1 MSHKEDNRQK
11 TKSGGSFEPHCDALG
26 HHKSKTIMPEKNF
39 RFCEIWLLQV
49 EFQICE
55 SRKNNTKT
63 AVNVKLLVRSSVSKN
78 QGFIATLKDNF
89 GFIETAEHDKEVFFH
104 FR

>member
-1 MSHKEDNRQK
+1 M
-11 TKSGGSFEPHCDALG
+11 
-26 HHKSKTIMPEKNF
+26 
-39 RFCEIWLLQV
+39 

>member
-1 MSHKEDNRQK
+1 MLNNCL
-11 TKSGGSFEPHCDALG
+11 TFIVAFKSPNISSIFL
-26 HHKSKTIMPEKNF
+26 SQI
-39 RFCEIWLLQV
+39 

-55 SRKNNTKT
+55 SKKNNTKT
-63 AVNVKLLVRSSVSKN
+63 AVNVQLTGPQLNNPRPTLGAKQ
-78 QGFIATLKDNF
+78 QGFIATLKENF

>member
-1 MSHKEDNRQK
+1 MV
-11 TKSGGSFEPHCDALG
+11 
-26 HHKSKTIMPEKNF
+26 
-39 RFCEIWLLQV
+39 LQI

-55 SRKNNTKT
+55 SKKNNTKT
-63 AVNVKLLVRSSVSKN
+63 AVNVQLAGQQPSSRSITGGK
-78 QGFIATLKDNF
+78 QLGFIATLKENF